1 MPLSLLRLFGKHQI
15 AALVATG
22 VDFGAMIALVELA
35 HLAPP
40 VATVGGAVCG
50 GVTNFAIGR
59 TWAFRGVHR
68 GSLHGQAAR
77 YAAVSF
83 GGALL
88 NGALVAV
95 VLAVAAAMPYVA
107 ARMLV
112 AALVSVAYS
121 FPMHSRVV
129 FRTGKTAENAETMG
143 APALVAPRDPD

>member
-1 MPLSLLRLFGKHQI
+1 MSLLRLFGKHQI
-15 AALVATG
+15 AALIATG
-22 VDFGAMIALVELA
+22 VDFGTMIALVELA

-50 GVTNFAIGR
+50 GITNFAIGR
-59 TWAFRGVHR
+59 TWAFRGVHT

-95 VLAVAAAMPYVA
+95 VLAVAASMPYVA

-112 AALVSVAYS
+112 AALVSVVYT
-121 FPMHSRVV
+121 FPMHTRVV
-129 FRTGKTAENAETMG
+129 FRAAGMPKIPRNAG
-143 APALVAPRDPD
+143 VAALVAPRDPD